1 MCIRDSTQ
9 GVNVNLLAADG
20 PARLDP
26 VSGMAHLTGLP
37 VRVRPA
43 AGPKDE
49 TDWSGVP
56 ISE

>member
-1 MCIRDSTQ
+1 
-9 GVNVNLLAADG
+9 
-20 PARLDP
+20 
-26 VSGMAHLTGLP
+26 MAHLTGLP